1 VPSTVAAVIVNYNG
15 QELIDSCL
23 ESLLSQDRLPDE
35 ILVIDNASWDQSS
48 TLVKE
53 KFPDVHLIESGQN
66 LGYAGAC
73 NLGIRE
79 TSSDLVAFLNNDLVL
94 DRAWLRTLLNATGAP
109 WSFWASRIVF
119 AGRPSIIDSAGDA
132 MAIVGAAYKIG
143 HGRDAAQFMKPREVF
158 GPCGAA
164 ALYRRDLLD
173 QVGGFDSDFFLI
185 YEDSDLNMR
194 ARLQGH
200 RCLYV
205 PDALVHHRVN
215 QSIGQYSDTYVFYGH
230 RNSEFLFWKNM
241 PTSLLLRYLPE
252 RLLFNLL
259 SFAYFTV
266 KGRAPA
272 FIRAKW
278 DFLRRLR
285 EVRVKRRLVQSASTV
300 SATELLT
307 MMDRNW
313 LRHRIKPAVQ

>member
-1 VPSTVAAVIVNYNG
+1 MPSTVAAVIVNYNG
-15 QELIDSCL
+15 QELIESCL

-35 ILVIDNASWDQSS
+35 ILIIDNDSRDQSPA
-48 TLVKE
+48 LVKE
-53 KFPDVHLIESGQN
+53 KFPGVHLIESTQN

-79 TSSDLVAFLNNDLVL
+79 TRSDLVAFLNNDLVV
-94 DRAWLRTLLNATGAP
+94 DRSWLRNLLNAAGAP

-119 AGRPSIIDSAGDA
+119 AGRPSIVDSAGDA
-132 MAIVGAAYKIG
+132 MAVVGAAYKIG
-143 HGRDAAQFMKPREVF
+143 HGRDSAQFTEPREVF

-164 ALYRRDLLD
+164 ALYRRDLLE
-173 QVGGFDSDFFLI
+173 QVGGFDSDFFLV

-205 PDALVHHRVN
+205 PDALVLHRVN

-241 PTSLLLRYLPE
+241 PASLLLRYLPE

-259 SFAYFTV
+259 SFAYFTA
-266 KGRAPA
+266 KGRGPA
-272 FIRAKW
+272 FVRAKW
-278 DFLRRLR
+278 DVLRKIR
-285 EVRVKRRLVQSASTV
+285 EVRAKRRHVQSTSTV
-300 SATELLT
+300 SATELLA

>member
-23 ESLLSQDRLPDE
+23 DSLLSQERPPDD
-35 ILVIDNASWDQSS
+35 ILVIDNASRDGS
-48 TLVKE
+48 
-53 KFPDVHLIESGQN
+53 PDHLKSKYPGVRLIASADN

-79 TSSDLVAFLNNDLVL
+79 TRGDFVAFLNNDLIL
-94 DRAWLRTLLNATGAP
+94 DRSWLRNLVEAIAPP

-119 AGRPSIIDSAGDA
+119 AGRPSMVDSAGDS
-132 MAIVGAAYKIG
+132 MAVVGAAYKIG
-143 HGRDAAQFMKPREVF
+143 HGRDAAQYLEPREVF

-164 ALYRRDLLD
+164 ALYSRDLLD
-173 QVGGFDSDFFLI
+173 EVGGFDSDFFLV

-194 ARLQGH
+194 ARLRGH

-205 PDALVHHRVN
+205 PGALVHHRVN
-215 QSIGQYSDTYVFYGH
+215 QSIGQYSDTYVYYGH

-241 PTSLLLRYLPE
+241 PGTLLLRYLPE
-252 RLLFNLL
+252 RLLFNAFSL
-259 SFAYFTV
+259 AYFTA
-266 KGRAPA
+266 KGRAGS
-272 FIRAKW
+272 FLRAKW
-278 DFLRRLR
+278 DF
-285 EVRVKRRLVQSASTV
+285 VRHIGPIRAKRRAIQASRTV
-300 SATELLT
+300 SPRELRA

-313 LRHRIKPAVQ
+313 LRQRIKPAVQ